1 MGTVADTS
9 GGYKYEY
16 RASSLGSCL
25 KSLIAG
31 RLGYDGLDVYSDM
44 QVLKEGDL
52 HEGDVV
58 NRLREQGFI
67 VSRQQEELEYV
78 LSGFGVRITGHIDGV
93 SQFRRAEN
101 ETDPP
106 CLLEIKSMGDSSFKD
121 FKRRG
126 WGTPGLIQKYKW
138 QTSFY
143 MHMLSMPMMFVCKN
157 RNSGEIYTD
166 LVKVPFYSW
175 AEIVARLTAVEIAAR
190 NNDLPEKCE
199 WAMYP
204 CPYNY
209 LHEEEAEDIYIG
221 DDDLSQLVARY
232 IELRDRRDELAKQ
245 CKDLLGQIKDA
256 SGGKKVSLPFATV
269 SVVEKTT
276 KGYDIDKMRENG
288 IDVDEY
294 EKVDLSRF
302 VTVRKKKAKEDDE
315 DSDHS

>member
-1 MGTVADTS
+1 MGSVDTTDDNRQF
-9 GGYKYEY
+9 KYEY
-16 RASSLGSCL
+16 RASSLGSCI

-31 RLGYDGLDVYSDM
+31 RLGYEPLDVWSDM
-44 QVLKEGDL
+44 QILKEGDL

-67 VSRQQEELEYV
+67 ISRQQQELEYV

-93 SQFRRAEN
+93 SQYRRSEN

-143 MHMLSMPMMFVCKN
+143 MLMLNMPMMFVCKN

-166 LVKVPFYSW
+166 LVKVPFYSL
-175 AEIVARLTAVEIAAR
+175 AEIVARITAIEIAAR
-190 NNDLPEKCE
+190 NNDIPEKCE

-204 CPYNY
+204 CP
-209 LHEEEAEDIYIG
+209 
-221 DDDLSQLVARY
+221 
-232 IELRDRRDELAKQ
+232 
-245 CKDLLGQIKDA
+245 
-256 SGGKKVSLPFATV
+256 
-269 SVVEKTT
+269 
-276 KGYDIDKMRENG
+276 
-288 IDVDEY
+288 
-294 EKVDLSRF
+294 
-302 VTVRKKKAKEDDE
+302 
-315 DSDHS
+315 